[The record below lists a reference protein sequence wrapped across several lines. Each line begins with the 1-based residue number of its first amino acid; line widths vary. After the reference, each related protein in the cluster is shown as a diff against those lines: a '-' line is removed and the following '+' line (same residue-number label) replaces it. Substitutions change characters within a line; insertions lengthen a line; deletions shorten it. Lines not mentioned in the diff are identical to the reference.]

1 MTKYKIYIDMDE
13 VLVSLNPSILEFV
26 NNSINQKTPEGI
38 KAINLLKKNIFT
50 LNDLNFDTATKEMKE
65 FVRLFT
71 CNNREMWMNLPW
83 KEDGLQLWNFVI
95 NSNND
100 FYILSSPTDSKC
112 KRGKYIWLLSELKL
126 KSFKNRFEFVLNN
139 VFFEKKKYLYAE
151 PNSILIDDSE
161 YNIKMFQKYGGIGIL
176 HKNTKQTIKELKKI
190 LNK

>member
-13 VLVSLNPSILEFV
+13 VLVSLNPSILEFI
-26 NNSINQKTPEGI
+26 NNPINQNTPKGN
-38 KAINLLKKNIFT
+38 KVINLIKRNIFT
-50 LNDLNFDTATKEMKE
+50 LNDLNFDTASKEMKE

-71 CNNREMWMNLPW
+71 CKNRRMWMELPW
-83 KEDGLQLWNFVI
+83 KEDGLKLWNFI
-95 NSNND
+95 RNSNND
-100 FYILSSPTDSKC
+100 FYILSSPTDKEC
-112 KRGKYIWLLSELKL
+112 KQGKYVWLLKNLKS

-151 PNSILIDDSE
+151 PNSILIDDLE
-161 YNIKMFQKYGGIGIL
+161 YNIKMFKQYGGIGIL